1 MSPAKFDGTNLSAES
16 RARLAAAARTAYV
29 RMKTPTNPAPDWVRH
44 KQNAPGVASGP
55 ALFITIGEGTA

>member
-1 MSPAKFDGTNLSAES
+1 MSPAKFDCRNLPAEV
-16 RARLAAAARTAYV
+16 RALLAAARTAYV
-29 RMKTPTNPAPDWVRH
+29 RVKTPTNPAPDWVRH